1 MLTCP
6 SREHRPERMVSGA
19 PSGSL
24 LSEPKAGVGDPPLLH
39 PLLSASLLGFSVL
52 PGPCFLLSR
61 CTHVDTHTHTHSH
74 AHSHTPHLREAGP
87 SFSPGAGLGGR
98 PGSGCLPG
106 WGLLDPV
113 GPRFPWGLS
122 EHPDVSP
129 ALPSR
134 PPVGPLVSVAPG

>member
-1 MLTCP
+1 M
-6 SREHRPERMVSGA
+6 A
-19 PSGSL
+19 PVAWWLKETADLSQLGQSL
-24 LSEPKAGVGDPPLLH
+24 LWASLTD
-39 PLLSASLLGFSVL
+39 SASLLGFSVL

-61 CTHVDTHTHTHSH
+61 CTHVDTHAHSH

-87 SFSPGAGLGGR
+87 SFSPGAGLGGQ

-113 GPRFPWGLS
+113 GPRFPWCLS

-134 PPVGPLVSVAPG
+134 PPVGPLVSLGPG